1 MNLEEYKIEL
11 LSDFDELINFY
22 TGKDKMDD
30 FLHNHLQDCEE
41 SHYCKT
47 FCVRLKANN
56 TIVAIF
62 ALAFDSVDIDSD
74 DFDDMRIGA
83 AGTDLPAVKE
93 TFREQFEQKYTYPAL
108 EIAYL
113 AID

>member
-11 LSDFDELINFY
+11 LSDFEELINFY

-47 FCVRLKANN
+47 FCVRLKGNSGWRYAGHY
-56 TIVAIF
+56 
-62 ALAFDSVDIDSD
+62 SSCC
-74 DFDDMRIGA
+74 RCSGHRQYPGA
-83 AGTDLPAVKE
+83 S
-93 TFREQFEQKYTYPAL
+93 
-108 EIAYL
+108 
-113 AID
+113 

>member
-41 SHYCKT
+41 VII
-47 FCVRLKANN
+47 VRHLCPLKSKQH
-56 TIVAIF
+56 
-62 ALAFDSVDIDSD
+62 DCC
-74 DFDDMRIGA
+74 DFRLSIR
-83 AGTDLPAVKE
+83 L
-93 TFREQFEQKYTYPAL
+93 R
-108 EIAYL
+108 
-113 AID
+113 